1 MFSAAGLLMPE
12 DRNEHHEQVP
22 ADIVR
27 IAVFTDERLLLEGL
41 ERLLRAETSVEL
53 VTSCEDADVILIDSA
68 AHSFWETTADGNRA
82 VVLVAAPDD
91 DCWAI
96 DALKRGAR
104 GIVPRAAGLD
114 ETVRAARA
122 VRDGVIWARR
132 TVLSG
137 YIDYLTGTTS
147 REYEELEH
155 CLSPR
160 EREVMRG
167 AVSGLGNK
175 EVAARLS
182 ISESTVKV
190 HLTHIFRKLGVQGRT
205 QLAAAWAG
213 AAVRSVAGN
222 GYD

>member
-1 MFSAAGLLMPE
+1 MPE
-12 DRNEHHEQVP
+12 RGNEHHEQAS

-27 IAVFTDERLLLEGL
+27 IAVLTDERLLLEGL
-41 ERLLRAETSVEL
+41 ERLLHAETSVQL
-53 VTSCEDADVILIDSA
+53 VASSADADVILVDSA
-68 AHSFWETTADGNRA
+68 AGSDWKLTADGSCA

-91 DCWAI
+91 DCWAM
-96 DALKRGAR
+96 DALRRGAR
-104 GIVPRAAGLD
+104 GIVPRSAGLD

-147 REYEELEH
+147 RACEELQH
-155 CLSPR
+155 SLSRR
-160 EREVMRG
+160 EREVLRG
-167 AVSGLGNK
+167 AVSGLANK

-182 ISESTVKV
+182 ISEATVKV

-213 AAVRSVAGN
+213 AAVRGIAGD